1 MSNSSSTD
9 EPKQRYIEI
18 ELTRRTRTETSGQ
31 AGTETTISSYN
42 TNSAYGAEQ
51 ADQVRSTPALV
62 WGNGQNGNSVLRD
75 KTTINAVVTNAV
87 FPKVKFA
94 DKLTQLSYST
104 ERKSI
109 CQYVIKRCNLQPEVI
124 EAEWWRLHQR
134 YVGQIFSRLRN
145 DRNTA
150 MKGAVLGKCE
160 TFWYLYRSITGVIY

>member
-1 MSNSSSTD
+1 M
-9 EPKQRYIEI
+9 PQQRYLEFD
-18 ELTRRTRTETSGQ
+18 ECRRTGTEMSGRTT
-31 AGTETTISSYN
+31 TETTISSIN

-109 CQYVIKRCNLQPEVI
+109 CQYIIKRCNLQPEVI

-160 TFWYLYRSITGVIY
+160 TFLYLYRSITGVIY

>member
-1 MSNSSSTD
+1 MSNSSSNKV
-9 EPKQRYIEI
+9 PQQRYLEFD
-18 ELTRRTRTETSGQ
+18 ECRRTGTEMSGRTT
-31 AGTETTISSYN
+31 TETTISSIN

-134 YVGQIFSRLRN
+134 YVGQIFSRLQN

-160 TFWYLYRSITGVIY
+160 TFWYHYRSITGVIY

>member
-1 MSNSSSTD
+1 M
-9 EPKQRYIEI
+9 PRQRYLEFD
-18 ELTRRTRTETSGQ
+18 ECRRTGTEMSGQ
-31 AGTETTISSYN
+31 TATETTISSYN
-42 TNSAYGAEQ
+42 TNSAFGEEQ

-62 WGNGQNGNSVLRD
+62 WCNGQNGNSASRD
-75 KTTINAVVTNAV
+75 KTTINAVVTVTV

-134 YVGQIFSRLRN
+134 YVGHIFSRLRN
-145 DRNTA
+145 DRNTT
-150 MKGAVLGKCE
+150 MKGAMLGKCE
-160 TFWYLYRSITGVIY
+160 TFLYLYRSITGVIY